1 MVPVVLDEV
10 EAARRLG
17 VGTGEIDPAEK
28 IRRLKMEMR
37 GEKPD
42 T

>member
-17 VGTGEIDPAEK
+17 VGTGEFDPAEK